1 VLSAIKKSNVTLKV
15 AVNCL
20 DYAIIIAMARVNGDT
35 KYESYRNGYGLKKP
49 VADLL
54 KYSGF
59 DISNGGGFEEFGRF
73 QDHISDYQIIV
84 FDGLE
89 TDRLMFRGNS
99 RSANKLRLLYD
110 RENEHYNVIT
120 NLKDAIYVTGV
131 IHYTTLS
138 SNVTTFAPCVLLHH
152 LVPRITQS
160 IVVHAIDG
168 FSVSPRLARGT

>member
-1 VLSAIKKSNVTLKV
+1 MWSNGNGNGNGEVRTKGRSLDVLSAIKKSNVTLKV

-35 KYESYRNGYGLKKP
+35 MYESCRNGYRLKKP

-89 TDRLMFRGNS
+89 TDRIMFSGNS
-99 RSANKLRLLYD
+99 RSAKKLRLLYD

-120 NLKDAIYVTGV
+120 NLKDAM
-131 IHYTTLS
+131 
-138 SNVTTFAPCVLLHH
+138 A
-152 LVPRITQS
+152 
-160 IVVHAIDG
+160 
-168 FSVSPRLARGT
+168 